1 MRLIGA
7 AEALAPEVGVALACE
22 ALGVSRATLY
32 RHRQPPREPSSP
44 PAPRPSP
51 PRTLEGEERG
61 QVLEV
66 LHSER
71 FVDVAPAEVVATL
84 LDEGV
89 YYCSARTMHRLLA
102 AKGEAGERRAQRTHP
117 ARPAP
122 ILEATAPHQVWSW
135 DITRLEGPR
144 RGHGYALY
152 VVLDIFSRYVVGWMV
167 AECESAP
174 LAARLL
180 ETCVQ
185 REGVKPE
192 QLTLH
197 QDRGAPMTAKTF
209 SQALVDLGVLASY
222 SRPRVSNDNPFSE
235 SHFKTL
241 KYMPTYPGRFESL
254 EEARAWCARFFEW
267 YNHEHRHSGIAMLT
281 PHDVHV
287 GRAPEVL
294 RVRQQAMDAAFA
306 RHPERFVN
314 GPPRVAPLPPRA
326 HINCPNATAVRVQ
339 KVDAG
344 AVAQGA

>member
-7 AEALAPEVGVALACE
+7 AEDLAPEVGVAQACE

-32 RHRQPPREPSSP
+32 RHRQPPSEPSSP
-44 PAPRPSP
+44 PAQWPSP
-51 PRTLEGEERG
+51 PRTLGCEERG
-61 QVLEV
+61 EVLEV

-89 YYCSARTMHRLLA
+89 YHCSARTMHRILA
-102 AKGEAGERRAQRTHP
+102 AEGEAGERRAQRTHP
-117 ARPAP
+117 PRPAP
-122 ILEATAPHQVWSW
+122 ILEATAPNQVWSW

-144 RGHGYALY
+144 RWNSYALY

-167 AECESAP
+167 ADRELAK

-180 ETCVQ
+180 ETCVE
-185 REGVKPE
+185 REGVE
-192 QLTLH
+192 QDQLTLH

-209 SQALVDLGVLASY
+209 SQTLVDMGVLASY

-254 EEARAWCARFFEW
+254 EEARAWCARFIEW

-281 PHDVHV
+281 PYDVHV
-287 GRAPEVL
+287 GRADAVL
-294 RVRQQAMDAAFA
+294 RARQHAMDAAFA
-306 RHPERFVN
+306 RHPERFVG
-314 GPPRVAPLPPRA
+314 GPPRVSQLPTRA
-326 HINCPNATAVRVQ
+326 HINCPTTMAIRVVTADSVAVG
-339 KVDAG
+339 VG
-344 AVAQGA
+344 A